1 MKAITIFSLLCI
13 LLGATSWSRTRPIAE
28 QQSNA
33 EIALLTQPK
42 GTVKLNRARHTGNVT
57 DDSLLNAGD
66 VLTMGGNGEAVIY
79 QAYLPVKRL
88 GKNESFTVEIL
99 SPPPQGSALTLEE
112 FGSFKRNYLA
122 AHRNRGRPSPTTQGG
137 SEDANLAILE
147 PRNSYI
153 LDGKPLFVWTR
164 VSDATKYVVNIYDDK
179 ESVICS
185 QTSTEPR
192 LPYPANCSELKPGSY
207 KFDVTAQIGD
217 QVSGDPALYDATSF
231 VRPDDKQTKE
241 IVESLQHARTI
252 AEADKAA
259 RSIYAATLF
268 EHHLFPQAELE
279 LLHSLRDNPA
289 DQALWTL
296 LIETYYQMKRWPAR
310 EKAKT
315 ISLAPNLKSEMVW
328 TLNKREP

>member
-1 MKAITIFSLLCI
+1 MKTIGILSLLSI
-13 LLGATSWSRTRPIAE
+13 LMGTTFWSRPFTG
-28 QQSNA
+28 QQANA

-42 GTVKLNRARHTGNVT
+42 GTIRLSRANHTGPLAG
-57 DDSLLNAGD
+57 DSLLNAGD
-66 VLTMGGNGEAVIY
+66 VVTLGGNGEAVIY

-88 GKNESFTVEIL
+88 GANQNFRIQIL

-122 AHRNRGRPSPTTQGG
+122 AHRNRAKPSPTTQGG

-164 VSDATKYVVNIYDDK
+164 VPDATRYVVNIYDGNEK
-179 ESVICS
+179 VICS
-185 QTSTEPR
+185 QTSTEPK
-192 LPYPANCSELKPGSY
+192 LTYPANCDELKPGSY
-207 KFDVTAQIGD
+207 KLDVTAQIGD
-217 QVSGDPALYDATSF
+217 RVSSDPALYDATSF
-231 VRPDDKQTKE
+231 VRPGDQQTSE
-241 IVESLQHARTI
+241 IIAAVAHARTI

-259 RSIYAATLF
+259 RSVYASTLF
-268 EHHLFPQAELE
+268 EHHLFPQAEVE
-279 LLHSLRDNPA
+279 LLRSLRDDPS
-289 DQALWTL
+289 DQALWVL

-315 ISLAPNLKSEMVW
+315 ISADPNLKPEIVW
-328 TLNKREP
+328 TLNKR